1 MFPAVSVVVACTLSA
16 LSGCLFPAAERR
28 LFLSVTIGLSRLLA
42 SPVPSPAHVRQKGNG
57 ESLRVIPRVLRS
69 LLAYLL
75 LAICLCL
82 LCFTD
87 NVQGFYMDLLSY
99 LPCVL
104 SDLFTKHS
112 LSAIM
117 TLAVLPAVD
126 MWLMYQASLHGMH
139 TLNRLSSVDRFVQ
152 TLSLF

>member
-1 MFPAVSVVVACTLSA
+1 
-16 LSGCLFPAAERR
+16 
-28 LFLSVTIGLSRLLA
+28 
-42 SPVPSPAHVRQKGNG
+42 
-57 ESLRVIPRVLRS
+57 
-69 LLAYLL
+69 
-75 LAICLCL
+75 
-82 LCFTD
+82 
-87 NVQGFYMDLLSY
+87 MDLLSY

-112 LSAIM
+112 LSASCLSCPIM

>member
-1 MFPAVSVVVACTLSA
+1 
-16 LSGCLFPAAERR
+16 
-28 LFLSVTIGLSRLLA
+28 
-42 SPVPSPAHVRQKGNG
+42 
-57 ESLRVIPRVLRS
+57 
-69 LLAYLL
+69 
-75 LAICLCL
+75 
-82 LCFTD
+82 
-87 NVQGFYMDLLSY
+87 MDLLSY